1 MCSGGQRFAVYKG
14 RMGYPLLS
22 RLAASSQ
29 PLPGVPHE
37 PLGPEDQ
44 GDAAGCRPCVGFP
57 VFPFEILLHWGG
69 QEKGGRQGPGRPQE
83 RLAPPRASFT
93 SGTSAEALDRAV
105 VTWAVVTHETT
116 SETAGGLSPAPG
128 TDQGRSPVGPRGQGC
143 RVLGAEGGAGRQA
156 PRLQC
161 GSRWGWALVLSGAAS
176 LWKVPSAP
184 GWSWSASRKDLG
196 GRVLTLPHP
205 GALLHPECSASP
217 VCIAGRRVRSP
228 DVALGQGQLRLPA
241 HSGPCPRPCWVPEAG
256 RRRHSPTA
264 NPRLPRGAR

>member
-1 MCSGGQRFAVYKG
+1 
-14 RMGYPLLS
+14 MGYPLLS

-44 GDAAGCRPCVGFP
+44 GDTAGCRPCVGFP
-57 VFPFEILLHWGG
+57 VFPFEILPHWRGG

-93 SGTSAEALDRAV
+93 SGTSAEAPDWAV

-128 TDQGRSPVGPRGQGC
+128 ADQGRSPVGPRGQGC

-161 GSRWGWALVLSGAAS
+161 ESQWGWALVLSGAAS

-241 HSGPCPRPCWVPEAG
+241 HSGPCPGPCWVPEAG
-256 RRRHSPTA
+256 RRHHGPTA